1 MFKCNQRAEVSR
13 QRLQEN
19 PRNKHKCCSLLLTE
33 DDRATFHVRC
43 TVQKLVREENYAWY
57 MAARCDDQNQDAS
70 GGRRSIHLNYI
81 TPTRRD
87 KVVDEKP
94 GLRLF
99 ICCLMQN
106 SVNCLTI
113 FTPVFFL
120 RLKHCKKTK
129 RGFLIHRISQER
141 KETLKQILW
150 CQKNGETRICTM
162 NVTLFLIKDL
172 FLKKNFY
179 PLHFPK
185 LIYVTSLMCVL
196 VNSCR
201 ATIFWQTPDLTQE
214 WWSKRCWKNYHPFF
228 SELPYWYIIEMTVKL
243 TQS

>member
-1 MFKCNQRAEVSR
+1 
-13 QRLQEN
+13 
-19 PRNKHKCCSLLLTE
+19 
-33 DDRATFHVRC
+33 
-43 TVQKLVREENYAWY
+43 

-129 RGFLIHRISQER
+129 RVFLIHRISQER
-141 KETLKQILW
+141 KETLKTNFMMSKKW
-150 CQKNGETRICTM
+150 RD
-162 NVTLFLIKDL
+162 KDL
-172 FLKKNFY
+172 HNEC
-179 PLHFPK
+179 H
-185 LIYVTSLMCVL
+185 
-196 VNSCR
+196 
-201 ATIFWQTPDLTQE
+201 AIFD
-214 WWSKRCWKNYHPFF
+214 
-228 SELPYWYIIEMTVKL
+228 
-243 TQS
+243 